1 MEECWRDRYL
11 SLPEHDVIVRW
22 CNFQN
27 KQAKFPIST
36 AYSTHLS
43 VWKLPWHVTLPFLL
57 FGVPLHY
64 STILT
69 LFMWKKYCRPFSVLQ
84 VTKNWVGP
92 GNEALLELVPTNRYS
107 VTCAVSFDSANHAG
121 LLFRFVVYLRT
132 LPANLYVLTLS
143 LQSQTSF
150 VT

>member
-1 MEECWRDRYL
+1 MEECWRNRYL
-11 SLPEHDVIVRW
+11 SLPEHDVIVRC
-22 CNFQN
+22 CNFRTNRPNFVYQLHTRHICL
-27 KQAKFPIST
+27 FESCRGMLPC
-36 AYSTHLS
+36 LS
-43 VWKLPWHVTLPFLL
+43 LL